1 MAEINR
7 LCRDHGINMR
17 RIAHGWQF
25 TLHEYRI
32 NWAPSTNKVSVQY
45 VIPGDSRTVP
55 YTKKGR
61 RNKPRIVIAL
71 KELIDLT
78 RSEGRCHAL

>member
-1 MAEINR
+1 
-7 LCRDHGINMR
+7 MR
-17 RIAHGWQF
+17 RIGHGFQF
-25 TLHEYRI
+25 VLHEYRI

-45 VIPGDSRTVP
+45 KLPGDGRTVP

-61 RNKPRIVIAL
+61 RGKPRIVAAL
-71 KELIDLT
+71 RELIDLT